1 MLNMQQRPKIF
12 YSEGQR
18 AVMWDRWQ
26 RGESLHDI
34 ARLFDRGHSAISGI
48 LSHSGGIRPAKRVR
62 CKLALSL
69 SEREEI
75 SRGVVAGRSMRAIAA
90 SLSRAPSTVSRE
102 LGRNGGCQ
110 GYRASKA
117 DQAAWDQAQRPKRS

>member
-1 MLNMQQRPKIF
+1 MQQRPKIF

-26 RGESLHDI
+26 RGEKLHDI

-48 LSHSGGIRPAKRVR
+48 LSQSGGIRPAKRVR
-62 CKLALSL
+62 CELALSL

-75 SRGVVAGRSMRAIAA
+75 SRGVVAGCSMRAIA
-90 SLSRAPSTVSRE
+90 VSCTIDRE
-102 LGRNGGCQ
+102 
-110 GYRASKA
+110 S
-117 DQAAWDQAQRPKRS
+117 